1 MIDVVNYLSDVV
13 YCREGRMGEGSLDA
27 QVAAV
32 RAFSRFYTRQL
43 GLLEEGLLKTEFS
56 LAEAR
61 ALYELAQRDGLTA
74 SDIVRDLGL
83 DPGYLSRILKKFE
96 ARGFLDRAPN
106 DADGRQSHLTLTATG
121 RAAFAPLDSA
131 SKQEVAGLL
140 APLSPGERAELVAA
154 MATVRRLLGGVPQP
168 YLLRPHRVGDI
179 GWVAHRHGVL
189 YADEYGWD
197 GTFEAMVAEIGAR
210 FVRNFDPKRECGWI
224 AERSGAVI
232 GSAFVAAESETV
244 AKLRMVYVEPS
255 ARGLGLGRRLVEECI
270 RFARDAGYQ
279 NMTLWTFNVLTPARR
294 LYEALGFALRS
305 EEPSH
310 EFGQQMVAE
319 NWDMAL

>member
-1 MIDVVNYLSDVV
+1 
-13 YCREGRMGEGSLDA
+13 MGERSLDA

-56 LAEAR
+56 LAEGR

-74 SDIVRDLGL
+74 SDLARDLGL

-96 ARGFLDRAPN
+96 GRGFLERAPC
-106 DADGRQSHLTLTATG
+106 DADGRQSRLTLTDAG

-131 SKQEVAGLL
+131 SRREVGGLL
-140 APLSPGERAELVAA
+140 APLSPGERADLVAA
-154 MATVRRLLGGVPQP
+154 MATVQRLLGGAAPS
-168 YLLRPHRVGDI
+168 YLLRPHRIGDI
-179 GWVAHRHGVL
+179 GWVASRHGAL
-189 YADEYGWD
+189 YAEEYGWD
-197 GTFEAMVAEIGAR
+197 ATFEAMVAEIGAR

-224 AERSGAVI
+224 AERAGAVI

-270 RFARDAGYQ
+270 RFAREAGYRE
-279 NMTLWTFNVLTPARR
+279 MTLWTFNVLTPARR
-294 LYEALGFALRS
+294 LYEALGFVLRS
-305 EEPSH
+305 EEPSNA
-310 EFGQQMVAE
+310 FGKQMVAE
-319 NWDMAL
+319 NWDRAL

>member
-1 MIDVVNYLSDVV
+1 MN
-13 YCREGRMGEGSLDA
+13 EASLDV

-56 LAEAR
+56 LAEGR

-74 SDIVRDLGL
+74 SDLTRDLGL

-96 ARGFLDRAPN
+96 ARGFLERAPC
-106 DADGRQSHLTLTATG
+106 DEDGRQSRLTVTEAG

-131 SKQEVAGLL
+131 SKREVGALL

-154 MATVRRLLGGVPQP
+154 MATVRRLLGGAPQP
-168 YLLRPHRVGDI
+168 YLLRPFRVGDI

-189 YADEYGWD
+189 YAEEYGWD

-210 FVRNFDPKRECGWI
+210 FVRGFDPKRECGWI
-224 AERSGAVI
+224 AERAGAVI
-232 GSAFVAAESETV
+232 GSAFVAAESEAV
-244 AKLRMVYVEPS
+244 AKLRMVYVEPT
-255 ARGLGLGRRLVEECI
+255 ARGLGLGRRLVEECL
-270 RFARDAGYQ
+270 RFAREAGYRE
-279 NMTLWTFNVLTPARR
+279 MTLWTFDVLTPARR
-294 LYEALGFALRS
+294 LYQSLGFALRS
-305 EEPSH
+305 EEPSF
-310 EFGQQMVAE
+310 EFGKQMVAE
-319 NWDMAL
+319 NWDRAL